1 MKDLLPAYQEYLV
14 PYKDIIANTKQQLE
28 NFISRIDWKV
38 DWGSKKTKTC
48 FCITISWRDFLYE
61 YENMDTFH
69 TENNIER
76 DNILYEDILE
86 EFNDNPRHQEKHKTK
101 LKSNIF

>member
-1 MKDLLPAYQEYLV
+1 
-14 PYKDIIANTKQQLE
+14 
-28 NFISRIDWKV
+28 
-38 DWGSKKTKTC
+38 
-48 FCITISWRDFLYE
+48 
-61 YENMDTFH
+61 MDTFH